1 MIYKYIISRKLKSYL
16 QSILPYSS
24 DVLRMR
30 RAILYFSHTFSIYI
44 FEACQKHSAPLLL
57 HLPPPPNDLQVFFSQ
72 LCWILISGSF
82 HKLHFKVVPSMQ
94 WLHLRTAKI
103 NSSSNFIA
111 FNVSLDIFQIF
122 LHFLWTWLTRVSCIL
137 GICCCFIQQHSW
149 YDFQFKIF
157 QFLLKLQCLC
167 NAYTGLHTLLNLLNI
182 RCTPTLS

>member
-1 MIYKYIISRKLKSYL
+1 MFWGWGE
-16 QSILPYSS
+16 PYFTS
-24 DVLRMR
+24 
-30 RAILYFSHTFSIYI
+30 AILSPFTSLRHVKNIQHPFFST
-44 FEACQKHSAPLLL
+44 PP
-57 HLPPPPNDLQVFFSQ
+57 PPPPNDLQLFFSQ